1 MSTKQEIGD
10 NIENKVSEA
19 NLGRLILDSDLRDV
33 LKDDPE
39 SILESIYGSQLTDNN
54 TDGTYTVD
62 AGNFT
67 YSIRISKVGCLI
79 LMSGEILALSNLSG
93 ANKVFDISDANLRPS
108 DTSYS
113 TGYIVPSNQVL
124 AIGLDTVSYGLYL
137 RGDIST
143 GEQFNF
149 SITYRVNS

>member
-1 MSTKQEIGD
+1 MSTKQQIED
-10 NIENKVSEA
+10 NIDNKVSEA

-39 SILESIYGSQLTDNN
+39 SILENIYGSQLIDNN
-54 TDGTYTVD
+54 TDGTYTFD

-67 YSIRISKVGCLI
+67 YQIRISKVGCLV
-79 LMSGEILALSNLSG
+79 LMSGEIFALSNLSG
-93 ANKVFDISDANLRPS
+93 ANKIFDISDSNLRPS

-113 TGYIVPSNQVL
+113 TGYIVSSNQVL
-124 AIGLDTVSYGLYL
+124 AVALDTVSYGLYL
-137 RGDIST
+137 RGDISI

-149 SITYRVNS
+149 SITYRVNL